1 MYGGQKNNWY
11 EKQMREMR
19 EKIHHEKGKYIFTYS
34 NQHMGLSIDPK
45 NLEEE
50 AKKEKLL
57 SESLNYSKEKFNSL
71 IIKTKD

>member
-1 MYGGQKNNWY
+1 
-11 EKQMREMR
+11 
-19 EKIHHEKGKYIFTYS
+19 
-34 NQHMGLSIDPK
+34 MGLSIDPK